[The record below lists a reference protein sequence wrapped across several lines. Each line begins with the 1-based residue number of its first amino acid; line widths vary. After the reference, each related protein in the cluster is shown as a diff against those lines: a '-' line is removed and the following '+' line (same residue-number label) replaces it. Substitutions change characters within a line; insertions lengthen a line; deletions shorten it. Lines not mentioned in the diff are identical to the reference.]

1 MYKDSSQLR
10 IEDFE
15 FPYGKLDPENDWIKL
30 AELVP
35 WDVAEERYAAQF
47 VNNGHPAH
55 PCRMALGALL
65 IQRRLK
71 CSGEWLVKHIG
82 ENPYLQ
88 YFIGMK
94 EYGPCPFGASTL
106 AAFRK
111 RFREED
117 MAVILDASI
126 PKAEEEEN
134 DGGTDDGGRPNSGT
148 LVLDA
153 TCCPADIAYPQDVNL
168 LNRAREKLEQTV
180 DEICKAAGE
189 RKPRMYRK
197 RARKDY
203 LRLSKSKKR
212 SAKAIRSA
220 VKKQLQYLRRDVGY
234 IVQFVQNGAK
244 LTEKQAH
251 ILNLVTTVYEQQRI
265 MFEEKTHSIPRRIV
279 SLAQPWVRPIVRG
292 KACANT
298 EFGAKLHISL
308 VDGCARIERLDF
320 EPYNESEDF
329 WKAVYRFHDR
339 YGRWPERILAD
350 KIYRSRQTLAFCKE
364 HGIRLSG
371 PALGKPP
378 KDSKLSRLAKNL
390 EYLDSCDR
398 NEVEGVFGTGKTS
411 YGLGRI
417 SVRLED
423 TSCCVIGMALLL
435 MNLMK
440 SLHSLFHLFFLLV
453 FCLPNLFFINPSLF
467 SLVTE

>member
-1 MYKDSSQLR
+1 MYKDSSQQR
-10 IEDFE
+10 IEDFV
-15 FPYGKLDPENDWIKL
+15 FPYGELDAENDWIKL

-47 VNNGHPAH
+47 ENNGHPTH

-65 IQRRLK
+65 SQRRLK
-71 CSGEWLVKHIG
+71 CSDEWLVKHIG

-94 EYGPCPFGASTL
+94 GYGPCPFGASTL
-106 AAFRK
+106 VAFRK

-117 MAVILDASI
+117 LAEILEASV
-126 PKAEEEEN
+126 PKAEKEK
-134 DGGTDDGGRPNSGT
+134 DDDTDDDDLPNGGT

-168 LNRAREKLEQTV
+168 LNQAREKLEQTV
-180 DEICKAAGE
+180 DEICKATGE
-189 RKPRMYRK
+189 QRPRMYRR
-197 RARKDY
+197 RARRDF

-220 VKKQLQYLRRDVGY
+220 IKKQLQYIRRDVGY
-234 IVQFVQNGAK
+234 IVRFVQDGVK

-251 ILNLVTTVYEQQRI
+251 RMNLVTTVYEQQRI
-265 MFEEKTHSIPRRIV
+265 MFESGTHSIPRRIV
-279 SLAQPWVRPIVRG
+279 SLAQPWVHPIVRG
-292 KACANT
+292 KAHANT

-308 VDGCARIERLDF
+308 VDGYARIERLDF
-320 EPYNESEDF
+320 EPYNESGDF
-329 WKAVYRFHDR
+329 WKAVYRYHDR

-350 KIYRSRQTLAFCKE
+350 KLYRSRQTLAFCKE

-378 KDSKLSRLAKNL
+378 RDQKLTRLAKKQ
-390 EYLDSCDR
+390 EYRDICDR
-398 NEVEGVFGTGKTS
+398 NVVEGVFGTGKTA

-435 MNLMK
+435 MNLLK
-440 SLHSLFHLFFLLV
+440 GLHSLFHLFFLLV

>member
-1 MYKDSSQLR
+1 MYKDSGQLR

-71 CSGEWLVKHIG
+71 CSDEWLVKHIG

-106 AAFRK
+106 VAFRK
-111 RFREED
+111 RFSGED
-117 MAVILDASI
+117 MAVILEASV
-126 PKAEEEEN
+126 PKTETTEK
-134 DGGTDDGGRPNSGT
+134 DDSDDGNDPPNSGT

-153 TCCPADIAYPQDVNL
+153 TCCPADIAYPQDIDL
-168 LNRAREKLEQTV
+168 LNQAREKTEKTV
-180 DEICKAAGE
+180 DELCKMTGQK
-189 RKPRMYRK
+189 KPRMYRK
-197 RARKDY
+197 CARRDY

-212 SAKAIRSA
+212 RARTIRSA
-220 VKKQLQYLRRDVGY
+220 VRKQLQYIRRDIGY
-234 IVQFVQNGAK
+234 IAELVQKGAK
-244 LTEKQAH
+244 VSPKQAER
-251 ILNLVTTVYEQQRI
+251 LNIVTTVYEQQRI
-265 MFEEKTHSIPRRIV
+265 MFESRTHSIPRRIV

-292 KACANT
+292 KAHANT

-308 VDGCARIERLDF
+308 VNGYARIERLDF
-320 EPYNESEDF
+320 ESYNESEDF
-329 WKAVYRFHDR
+329 WKAVYRYHAR
-339 YGRWPERILAD
+339 YGHWPERILAD
-350 KIYRSRQTLAFCKE
+350 KIYRNRQTLAFCKE

-378 KDSKLSRLAKNL
+378 KDRKLSRLVKKQ
-390 EYLDSCDR
+390 EYQDSCDR
-398 NEVEGVFGTGKTS
+398 NEVEGVFGTGKTA
-411 YGLGRI
+411 YGLSRI

-423 TSCCVIGMALLL
+423 TSCCVISMALLL

-440 SLHSLFHLFFLLV
+440 ALRSLFRLFLLFV
-453 FCLPNLFFINPSLF
+453 FCLLHPLFTKNSRF
-467 SLVTE
+467 SLVAE